1 MKRLIIAAL
10 TASFSIFLTSNAFAS
25 EVGEKIFVA
34 APKAAPIYTSKSGT
48 KYWPCNGFI
57 NPKLIHIIY
66 EDLKAISIAEGI
78 PAPSDAICH
87 YQIGTV
93 NMMGNSMTVYSVD
106 FYTNKANMETC
117 ILRDYCSD
125 FRNMTFKLKNEK
137 LHRQYMVT
145 NLNKKLNRMQC
156 VEMTGRIANERGG
169 C

>member
-1 MKRLIIAAL
+1 MKRFITAAL
-10 TASFSIFLTSNAFAS
+10 TAALTICSATFAYAN
-25 EVGEKIFVA
+25 EVGDRIFVA
-34 APKAAPIYTSKSGT
+34 TPKAPPIYTSKSGT

-57 NPKLIHIIY
+57 NPKLINIIY
-66 EDLKAISIAEGI
+66 EDLKAISIAEGV
-78 PAPSDAICH
+78 PAPSDTICH

-93 NMMGNSMTVYSVD
+93 NMMGNSITVYSVD

-117 ILRDYCSD
+117 ILKDYCTD

-156 VEMTGRIANERGG
+156 VEMTGRTANERGG